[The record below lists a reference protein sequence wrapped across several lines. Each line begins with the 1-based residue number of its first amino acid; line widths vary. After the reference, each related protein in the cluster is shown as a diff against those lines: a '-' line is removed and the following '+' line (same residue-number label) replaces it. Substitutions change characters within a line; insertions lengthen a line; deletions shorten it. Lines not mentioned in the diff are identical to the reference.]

1 VKRLALAVIGL
12 LASLQLL
19 LYGCGDRLLTVNVDI
34 LSFMDPTVVELPYGG
49 PGHIIPAHGLLPIV
63 FEAPPQD
70 VNLTEGLAEV
80 TDVQSVTLHVSS
92 QLANQTGNAKARLQ
106 VFISDTLT
114 NPYDTTPCAQDSI
127 QLEPATVD
135 TMNVDVLGDQRVA
148 ELLTGE
154 AVRVGIRTTFF
165 DMAGSPENVT
175 GVETLIRFTAAVVAK
190 RHIP

>member
-12 LASLQLL
+12 LALSQLI

-49 PGHIIPAHGLLPIV
+49 PGHIIPAHGLVPVV
-63 FEAPPQD
+63 FEAPYQN

-80 TDVQSVTLHVSS
+80 TDVQSVALHVSS
-92 QLANQTGNAKARLQ
+92 RLANLTGTARVWLQ

-114 NPYDTTPCAQDSI
+114 NPYDTTPCAQDSLD
-127 QLEPATVD
+127 LEPATVD
-135 TMNVDVLGDQRVA
+135 TMKVDVLGDQRLA

-154 AVRVGIRTTFF
+154 AVRVGIRTTFNS
-165 DMAGSPENVT
+165 MGSSENVT
-175 GVETLIRFTAAVVAK
+175 GVETLTRFTATVVAK

>member
-1 VKRLALAVIGL
+1 M
-12 LASLQLL
+12 SQLL

-49 PGHIIPAHGLLPIV
+49 PGHIIPAYGLLPVV
-63 FEAPPQD
+63 FDAPPQN

-80 TDVQSVTLHVSS
+80 TDVQSATLHVSS
-92 QLANQTGNAKARLQ
+92 RLANETGSARVWLQ

-127 QLEPATVD
+127 ALAPATVD
-135 TMNVDVLGDQRVA
+135 TMKVDVLGDQRLA

-154 AVRVGIRTTFF
+154 AVRVGIRTTFNS
-165 DMAGSPENVT
+165 MGSPENVT
-175 GVETLIRFTAAVVAK
+175 GVETLIRFTATVVAK

>member
-12 LASLQLL
+12 LVLSQLL

-34 LSFMDPTVVELPYGG
+34 LSFMDPTAVSLPYGG
-49 PGHIIPAHGLLPIV
+49 PGHIIPAHGLLPVV
-63 FEAPPQD
+63 FEAPTQD

-80 TDVQSVTLHVSS
+80 TDVQSATLHLSS
-92 QLANQTGNAKARLQ
+92 ELANQTGSAEVQLQ

-127 QLEPATVD
+127 HLEPATVD
-135 TMNVDVLGDQRVA
+135 TLNVNVPGDQRLA

-154 AVRVGIRTTFF
+154 AVRVGMRITFNS
-165 DMAGSPENVT
+165 MGSSENVT
-175 GVETLIRFTAAVVAK
+175 GVETLMRFTATVVAK

>member
-12 LASLQLL
+12 LVLSQLL

-34 LSFMDPTVVELPYGG
+34 LSFMDSTAVSLPYGA
-49 PGHIIPAHGLLPIV
+49 PGHIIPAHGLLPDSL
-63 FEAPPQD
+63 EAPYQN

-80 TDVQSVTLHVSS
+80 TDVQSVTLHLSS
-92 QLANQTGNAKARLQ
+92 QLANETGSANVRLQ

-127 QLEPATVD
+127 DLEPATVD
-135 TMNVDVLGDQRVA
+135 TMNVNVLGDQRLA

-154 AVRVGIRTTFF
+154 AVRVGIRTIFNS
-165 DMAGSPENVT
+165 MGSSENVT
-175 GVETLIRFTAAVVAK
+175 GVETLIRFTATVVAK

>member
-1 VKRLALAVIGL
+1 VKRFILALIGL
-12 LASLQLL
+12 VALSQLF

-34 LSFMDPTVVELPYGG
+34 LSFMDTTVVNQTYGG
-49 PGHIIPAHGLLPIV
+49 PGHIIPAHGILPVV

-80 TDVQSVTLHVSS
+80 TDVQSVTLHLSS
-92 QLANQTGNAKARLQ
+92 RLANQTGSANVRLQ

-127 QLEPATVD
+127 HLEPASVD
-135 TMNVDVLGDQRVA
+135 TMNVDVLGDHRLA

-154 AVRVGIRTTFF
+154 AVRVGIRTIF
-165 DMAGSPENVT
+165 DSMGSPENVT
-175 GVETLIRFTAAVVAK
+175 GVETLIRFTATVVAK
-190 RHIP
+190 RHMP